1 MNTLSLMDLG
11 FVFTE
16 TSASPKHVAGLLIFD
31 LPESDIGD
39 TVGKVVEI
47 MRSAPV
53 RAPFNR
59 VLKTGR
65 YGLPEWHR
73 ITNVD
78 TTHHIRHL
86 RLPRPGTEAQLMD
99 LVEQLHAP
107 LLDRNR
113 PLWEVHVIEGL
124 ENNRV
129 ALYTKLHHAYADGVT
144 FSRWMVESMSTTP
157 VAMDTVPPWA
167 IQHLPDSG
175 KTSNEINPLEIL
187 RQLGRGALTLAELG
201 TMTLRHG
208 LQLTGSYDSQVPVP
222 FAAPRTPFNGA
233 PTSDRAVTVLS
244 VELPELRDLARSV
257 GASINDLVLTMVDM
271 GLREYMRQHKIQ
283 TDKPLIAE
291 MPVNLRRDAVT
302 EQAGNQISIL
312 LLELGDAKASPLER
326 LSQIHAASRRVQR
339 QFAALS
345 EQTVTT
351 YSLGTQIIAQLGEAL
366 NLNDT
371 APPLG
376 NVVVSNVPGPQVPLY
391 FYGTRLRGVFP
402 ISVLAPNVAL
412 NITVYSYAGRMC
424 FGLVAGKRQIPDL
437 PDLTRYIKDSLQVL
451 KDAAREYAERPKTAD
466 KAGDSPVKR
475 PAVVRPGKLP
485 AEDKAESS
493 VSVTGAPEARA
504 KKVAPM
510 AEKKPAARKKTKP
523 PQKKIAKTPTAGGES
538 AVKKAAPA
546 RKKKPPVQE
555 RVVRPEQTDASTQAN
570 VAEPTP
576 VVGSEPAVRKTPVRK
591 PAVLKKAAEEPASG
605 NPDKQGSTAD

>member
-1 MNTLSLMDLG
+1 MTALSLLDLG
-11 FVFTE
+11 FVITE

-31 LPESDIGD
+31 LPESDTGN
-39 TVGKVVEI
+39 TVGKVVDI
-47 MRSAPV
+47 MRAAPV

-65 YGLPEWHR
+65 YGLPEWQR

-86 RLPRPGTEAQLMD
+86 RLPRPGSEAQLMD

-129 ALYTKLHHAYADGVT
+129 ALYAKLHHAYADGVT
-144 FSRWMVESMSTTP
+144 FSRWMVGSMSTTP
-157 VAMDTVPPWA
+157 VEMDTVPPWA
-167 IQHLPDSG
+167 IQHLPDTG
-175 KTSNEINPLEIL
+175 KATTETNPLEIL

-244 VELPELRDLARSV
+244 VTLSELRELGRSV

-271 GLREYMRQHKIQ
+271 GLREYMRRHKIQ
-283 TDKPLIAE
+283 TEKPLIAE
-291 MPVNLRRDAVT
+291 MPVNLRRDSAT
-302 EQAGNQISIL
+302 EQTGNQISIL

-326 LSQIHAASRRVQR
+326 LAQIHAASRRVQR

-351 YSLGTQIIAQLGEAL
+351 YSLGTQILAQVGEAL

-412 NITVYSYAGRMC
+412 NITVYSYDGRMC

-437 PDLTRYIKDSLQVL
+437 QDLTQHIKDSLQVL
-451 KDAAREYAERPKTAD
+451 KDAARQYAERPQVTEKTENTLVE
-466 KAGDSPVKR
+466 K
-475 PAVVRPGKLP
+475 PAVSK
-485 AEDKAESS
+485 
-493 VSVTGAPEARA
+493 
-504 KKVAPM
+504 
-510 AEKKPAARKKTKP
+510 
-523 PQKKIAKTPTAGGES
+523 
-538 AVKKAAPA
+538 
-546 RKKKPPVQE
+546 KKKPPVHKKSGPRKATVQTAEAPTEKARPARKRKPPLRDKAELPKQE
-555 RVVRPEQTDASTQAN
+555 IPSDQVTVEQPA
-570 VAEPTP
+570 
-576 VVGSEPAVRKTPVRK
+576 PAVVTRPPVRKKAARK
-591 PAVLKKAAEEPASG
+591 PAVLKNAAEESAPEGSG
-605 NPDKQGSTAD
+605 N

>member
-1 MNTLSLMDLG
+1 MSSLSMMDLG
-11 FVFTE
+11 FVITE
-16 TSASPKHVAGLLIFD
+16 TAASPKHVAGLLIFD
-31 LPESDIGD
+31 LPESDPGN
-39 TVGKVVEI
+39 TVGKVVDT
-47 MRSAPV
+47 MRAAPV

-65 YGLPEWHR
+65 YGLPEWQR

-86 RLPRPGTEAQLMD
+86 RLPRPGSEAQLMD

-157 VAMDTVPPWA
+157 VQMDTVPPWA
-167 IQHLPDSG
+167 IQHLPDAG
-175 KTSNEINPLEIL
+175 QITNEINPLEIL

-244 VELPELRDLARSV
+244 MELLELRDLARSV

-291 MPVNLRRDAVT
+291 MPVNLRRDSAT
-302 EQAGNQISIL
+302 EQTGNQISIL

-326 LSQIHAASRRVQR
+326 LAQIHAASRRVQR

-351 YSLGTQIIAQLGEAL
+351 YSLGTQIMAQIGEAL

-451 KDAAREYAERPKTAD
+451 KDAARKHTEPPQAAEKTKSPPLTKPAVIREKNLPADDKTAAHAPEVPAEKATLVRKKKHVVRKKTALPKTA
-466 KAGDSPVKR
+466 AHAPEAPV
-475 PAVVRPGKLP
+475 PAVV
-485 AEDKAESS
+485 S
-493 VSVTGAPEARA
+493 
-504 KKVAPM
+504 
-510 AEKKPAARKKTKP
+510 KPAARKK
-523 PQKKIAKTPTAGGES
+523 
-538 AVKKAAPA
+538 
-546 RKKKPPVQE
+546 
-555 RVVRPEQTDASTQAN
+555 
-570 VAEPTP
+570 
-576 VVGSEPAVRKTPVRK
+576 AVRKPV
-591 PAVLKKAAEEPASG
+591 VLKKAAEEPAPEGSG
-605 NPDKQGSTAD
+605 S

>member
-1 MNTLSLMDLG
+1 MTALSLMDLG
-11 FVFTE
+11 FVITE
-16 TSASPKHVAGLLIFD
+16 TSASPKHVAGLLIFE
-31 LPESDIGD
+31 LPESDAGN
-39 TVGKVVEI
+39 TVGKVVDI

-65 YGLPEWHR
+65 YGLPEWQR

-86 RLPRPGTEAQLMD
+86 RLPRPGSEAQLMD

-107 LLDRNR
+107 LLDRKR

-175 KTSNEINPLEIL
+175 KTEGETNPLELL

-244 VELPELRDLARSV
+244 VELLELRDLGRSV

-291 MPVNLRRDAVT
+291 MPVNLRRDSAT
-302 EQAGNQISIL
+302 EQTGNQISIL

-326 LSQIHAASRRVQR
+326 LAQIHAASRRVQR

-351 YSLGTQIIAQLGEAL
+351 YSLGTQIMAQIGEAL

-376 NVVVSNVPGPQVPLY
+376 NVVVSNVPGPQTPLY
-391 FYGTRLRGVFP
+391 FYGTRLRGVYP

-412 NITVYSYAGRMC
+412 NITVYSYDGRMC

-437 PDLTRYIKDSLQVL
+437 PDLTRYIQDSLQDL
-451 KDAAREYAERPKTAD
+451 KDAARQYAERPQVAEKTKNPPAT
-466 KAGDSPVKR
+466 K
-475 PAVVRPGKLP
+475 PAVVRKKKRP
-485 AEDKAESS
+485 AGDKIEPPK
-493 VSVTGAPEARA
+493 TTPQAPEAPA
-504 KKVAPM
+504 KK
-510 AEKKPAARKKTKP
+510 
-523 PQKKIAKTPTAGGES
+523 AGP
-538 AVKKAAPA
+538 V
-546 RKKKPPVQE
+546 RKKKPVLRKKTAPTKIAAQAPEAPAEKAAPTRKKKPVA
-555 RVVRPEQTDASTQAN
+555 RKK
-570 VAEPTP
+570 AEPADKETVNQP
-576 VVGSEPAVRKTPVRK
+576 V
-591 PAVLKKAAEEPASG
+591 AAEESAPE
-605 NPDKQGSTAD
+605 GSSS

>member
-1 MNTLSLMDLG
+1 MTALSLMDLG

-31 LPESDIGD
+31 LPESDVGD
-39 TVGKVVEI
+39 TVGKVVDI

-59 VLKTGR
+59 VLKSGR
-65 YGLPEWHR
+65 YGLPEWQR

-167 IQHLPDSG
+167 IQHLPDTG
-175 KTSNEINPLEIL
+175 KTANEINPLEIL

-244 VELPELRDLARSV
+244 MELPELRDLARSV

-291 MPVNLRRDAVT
+291 MPVNLRRDSAT
-302 EQAGNQISIL
+302 EQTGNQISIL
-312 LLELGDAKASPLER
+312 LLELGDAKAGPLER
-326 LSQIHAASRRVQR
+326 LAQIHAASRRVQR

-351 YSLGTQIIAQLGEAL
+351 YSLGTQIMAQIGEAL

-412 NITVYSYAGRMC
+412 NITVYSYNGRMC

-437 PDLTRYIKDSLQVL
+437 PDLTQYIKDSLQVL
-451 KDAAREYAERPKTAD
+451 KDAALQHTERSQAAARTGIASVEKPAAIKSKKLPADD
-466 KAGDSPVKR
+466 KAEPPGSVAHVPKAPAQRTAPVRGKKPVVR
-475 PAVVRPGKLP
+475 KKVELPEQEVAGLSVAAEEPAPAVVSK
-485 AEDKAESS
+485 S
-493 VSVTGAPEARA
+493 
-504 KKVAPM
+504 
-510 AEKKPAARKKTKP
+510 AARKK
-523 PQKKIAKTPTAGGES
+523 A
-538 AVKKAAPA
+538 
-546 RKKKPPVQE
+546 
-555 RVVRPEQTDASTQAN
+555 
-570 VAEPTP
+570 
-576 VVGSEPAVRKTPVRK
+576 VRK
-591 PAVLKKAAEEPASG
+591 PAALKKAAEEPAPEG
-605 NPDKQGSTAD
+605 PDS

>member
-1 MNTLSLMDLG
+1 MTALSLLDLG

-31 LPESDIGD
+31 LPESDLGD
-39 TVGKVVEI
+39 TVGKVVDI
-47 MRSAPV
+47 MRAAPV

-65 YGLPEWHR
+65 YGLPEWQR

-157 VAMDTVPPWA
+157 VDMDTVPPWA
-167 IQHLPDSG
+167 IQHLPDTG
-175 KTSNEINPLEIL
+175 KSANEINPLEIL

-208 LQLTGSYDSQVPVP
+208 LQLTGAYDSRVPVP

-244 VELPELRDLARSV
+244 MELSELRDLGRSV
-257 GASINDLVLTMVDM
+257 GASINDLVLTMVDI
-271 GLREYMRQHKIQ
+271 GLREYMRRHKIQ

-291 MPVNLRRDAVT
+291 MPVNLRRDAAA
-302 EQAGNQISIL
+302 EQSGNQISIL

-326 LSQIHAASRRVQR
+326 LAQIHAASRRVQR

-351 YSLGTQIIAQLGEAL
+351 YSLGTQIMAQVGEAL

-437 PDLTRYIKDSLQVL
+437 PDLTRYIKSSLQVL
-451 KDAAREYAERPKTAD
+451 KDAARQHVERPQVADKPENTPVAKPAVIKKRTPTAD
-466 KAGDSPVKR
+466 NK
-475 PAVVRPGKLP
+475 
-485 AEDKAESS
+485 
-493 VSVTGAPEARA
+493 
-504 KKVAPM
+504 
-510 AEKKPAARKKTKP
+510 
-523 PQKKIAKTPTAGGES
+523 AKTPG
-538 AVKKAAPA
+538 AVADASQAPEKKAAPVKKKKPVVRKKVKPPQQA
-546 RKKKPPVQE
+546 IATAPDDAKEPTPAKKTASVRKKKS
-555 RVVRPEQTDASTQAN
+555 VVRKKAELPESQA
-570 VAEPTP
+570 VVVEKPTP
-576 VVGSEPAVRKTPVRK
+576 SAVNKPAAGEEDVRK
-591 PAVLKKAAEEPASG
+591 PEGLNKAAEEPTPEGSG
-605 NPDKQGSTAD
+605 N